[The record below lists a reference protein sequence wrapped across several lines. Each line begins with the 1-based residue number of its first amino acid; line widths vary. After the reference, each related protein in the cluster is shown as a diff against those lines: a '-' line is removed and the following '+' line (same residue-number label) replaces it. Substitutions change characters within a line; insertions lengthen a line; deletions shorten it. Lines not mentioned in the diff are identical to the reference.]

1 MGSVRVRVGPPRRAA
16 AGPRR
21 RLGHGLGAR
30 LPADARDPVAVG
42 RVIPTF
48 ARRARS
54 ARRPRRRGGLRA
66 PLDDRVGAGELG
78 FVRRRTER
86 PRVALAGSLL
96 DADHFS
102 RGRSDSLDWRGN
114 RRSRSRD
121 KLLPRPSRSSR
132 PRRKAKLEGRRR
144 SRQSPWTCGAAM
156 SMGPPWREFAVKRRG
171 NVTVGHA
178 SVIGRAGVQYKREGT
193 K

>member
-1 MGSVRVRVGPPRRAA
+1 MHACASLAT
-16 AGPRR
+16 RR
-21 RLGHGLGAR
+21 REERASQCVGIIHGASGRRSRAWLRAGAR
-30 LPADARDPVAVG
+30 AVQCAARWRTHRRDG
-42 RVIPTF
+42 R
-48 ARRARS
+48 
-54 ARRPRRRGGLRA
+54 RA